1 MLSFP
6 MQGWTLTLDVPAAVP
21 GLGSLLDS
29 LDELVA
35 EAGGRVYLAK
45 DSRLRPDV
53 LEAMYPRLGEW
64 RAFRERL
71 DPGGTMR
78 SDLSRRLGLA

>member
-1 MLSFP
+1 MA
-6 MQGWTLTLDVPAAVP
+6 G
-21 GLGSLLDS
+21 
-29 LDELVA
+29 LVA
-35 EAGGRVYLAK
+35 HDGNEQVGNAGRVYLAK

-64 RAFRERL
+64 RTVRDRL